1 MGVSTDQK
9 SKEASSNGANGTVAN
24 EKTTERPPSY
34 NQADEIALALP
45 KLNLGGTRS
54 LHHGVSPDQCVAHLK
69 FLAVLADLRDSVSNN
84 DGLFG
89 LFDSE
94 AERFPSSSN
103 EAHAR
108 IREKRWAVYTAR
120 AVDRYTQ
127 WWFSC
132 LPMSRPHITMTDL
145 QSRQYETIVDS
156 STQLVWSADNMPPL
170 GKLNTLSD
178 DDWN

>member
-1 MGVSTDQK
+1 MGMSTGEK
-9 SKEASSNGANGTVAN
+9 PKEPSANGVNGSVAD
-24 EKTTERPPSY
+24 EKTTDRPPSY

-45 KLNLGGTRS
+45 KLNLGGNRS
-54 LHHGVSPDQCVAHLK
+54 LHNPVSPDQCVAHLK
-69 FLAVLADLRDSVSNN
+69 FLAVLADLRDSISNN

-94 AERFPSSSN
+94 AERFRSSSN

-120 AVDRYTQ
+120 AVERYRQ

-132 LPMSRPHITMTDL
+132 LPMSRPHVTMDDL
-145 QSRQYETIVDS
+145 ESREYETIVDS
-156 STQLVWSADNMPPL
+156 PTQVVWSPDNMPPL
-170 GKLNTLSD
+170 GELKALSHD
-178 DDWN
+178 DRS